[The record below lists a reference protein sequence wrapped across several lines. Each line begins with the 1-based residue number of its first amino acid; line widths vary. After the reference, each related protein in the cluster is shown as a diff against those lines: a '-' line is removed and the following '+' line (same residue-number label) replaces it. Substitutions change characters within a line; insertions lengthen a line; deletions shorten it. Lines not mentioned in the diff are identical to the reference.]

1 MFSAK
6 VLADSTN
13 LCGNRLI
20 TMEMTYPRFIHAE
33 HLRHRMFSFNV
44 ASSRAIPVEKMI
56 EQVEKNPV
64 IPIHWGK
71 AQKGMQAYEEIQDVD
86 ATWRF
91 TGLCH
96 TPDDDGNHAST
107 VQYHR
112 TNRGHCEQLWRHGST
127 SAVYYARQLTALGLH
142 KQIIN
147 RLLEPWMWC
156 TVICTGNQGAWNN
169 FWALRCHPEAEPHMQ
184 KIAELTRDAA
194 NASETDRLFEGDW
207 HLPLIGFEGDDQLSA
222 SDAVKVSAGRC
233 ARVSYLTHDGVR
245 NVQAD
250 IDLCQRLVTS
260 KHFSPTEHQARCWEG
275 VTAPDASGNLG
286 TGWVQ
291 FRKTLAGE
299 YQCQ

>member
-1 MFSAK
+1 MFNAK

-71 AQKGMQAYEEIQDVD
+71 AQKGMQAYEVLSGLD
-86 ATWRF
+86 ANE
-91 TGLCH
+91 CK
-96 TPDDDGNHAST
+96 D
-107 VQYHR
+107 
-112 TNRGHCEQLWRHGST
+112 LW
-127 SAVYYARQLTALGLH
+127 LTARDYCLGAAEAMMINGLH

-147 RLLEPWMWC
+147 RILEPWMWC

-184 KIAELTRDAA
+184 NIAEHTREAA

-207 HLPLIGFEGDDQLSA
+207 HLPLIGFDGDEQLSV

-233 ARVSYLTHDGVR
+233 ARVSYLTHDGR
-245 NVQAD
+245 RDVQAD

-275 VTAPDASGNLG
+275 VTTPDASGNLG
-286 TGWVQ
+286 LGWVQ
-291 FRKTLAGE
+291 FRKTLHGE
-299 YQCQ
+299 YQS

>member
-1 MFSAK
+1 MFNAK

-71 AQKGMQAYEEIQDVD
+71 AQKGMQAYEVLNEAD
-86 ATWRF
+86 ADDAYAEWLAASVSITW
-91 TGLCH
+91 
-96 TPDDDGNHAST
+96 HAS
-107 VQYHR
+107 R
-112 TNRGHCEQLWRHGST
+112 LLE
-127 SAVYYARQLTALGLH
+127 LGLH

-169 FWALRCHPEAEPHMQ
+169 FWALRCHSEAEPHMQ
-184 KIAELTRDAA
+184 NIAEHTREAA

-207 HLPLIGFEGDDQLSA
+207 HLPLIGFEGDEQLSA

-233 ARVSYLTHDGVR
+233 ARVSYLTMNGVR
-245 NVQAD
+245 DTVKD
-250 IDLCQRLVTS
+250 IELHDRLANS
-260 KHFSPTEHQARCWEG
+260 RHYSPFEHQATSSNDSSLE
-275 VTAPDASGNLG
+275 GNLG
-286 TGWVQ
+286 HGWLQ
-291 FRKTLAGE
+291 YRKTINGE
-299 YQCQ
+299 YQHLPSS